1 MNTDDCNFMT
11 ELEQKKE
18 RIYQKAKTILANKN
32 LSGNEDKTKN
42 ITFK

>member
-18 RIYQKAKTILANKN
+18 RIYQKAKTILANN
-32 LSGNEDKTKN
+32 LSGNEDKTEN